1 METEKGRTPR
11 DAAADKG
18 FNCDS
23 CRQLHDDLRRSIG
36 NHQTIENRIVFFIE
50 ECFGGDITTKL

>member
-18 FNCDS
+18 FSCDS

-50 ECFGGDITTKL
+50 ECF